1 MDAGVNAVGAVREQS
16 KGRAGTE
23 RKVVE
28 KMAEVRPV
36 MTAVG

>member
-16 KGRAGTE
+16 EGRAGTE